1 MTTFKT
7 QVPEHISRLQSFLF
21 CFYQEPFWQHEK
33 SLKTKQ
39 WVPLGQA
46 QNFASLCFF
55 FHPNK
60 YFLKMRWKEK
70 NSNWN
75 REKNF
80 NRPEETS
87 YFRWRLSKCHK
98 YSSLIRVPRPWKM
111 FFLDGGLFVCLFVCL
126 RWFES
131 IFVAYDKNIFQPL
144 KKKTDLMRNWIEPTS
159 REKKVI
165 NYSKLSWTFAAWK
178 LKLKNGGIN

>member
-1 MTTFKT
+1 MTAFKT
-7 QVPEHISRLQSFLF
+7 RVPEHISRLQSFFVLF
-21 CFYQEPFWQHEK
+21 LPRTFLATWKK
-33 SLKTKQ
+33 SQNKTMGPSGTSSKFCLF
-39 WVPLGQA
+39 V
-46 QNFASLCFF
+46 FFFF

-75 REKNF
+75 SEKNF

-131 IFVAYDKNIFQPL
+131 IFVAYDENIFQPL

-159 REKKVI
+159 REKKWLI
-165 NYSKLSWTFAAWK
+165 IQSCLELSLPGNW
-178 LKLKNGGIN
+178 N

>member
-1 MTTFKT
+1 MGPSGTSSKFC
-7 QVPEHISRLQSFLF
+7 LF
-21 CFYQEPFWQHEK
+21 EF
-33 SLKTKQ
+33 
-39 WVPLGQA
+39 
-46 QNFASLCFF
+46 FF

-111 FFLDGGLFVCLFVCL
+111 FLVDGGLFVCLFVCL

-131 IFVAYDKNIFQPL
+131 IFVAYDENIFQPL

-178 LKLKNGGIN
+178 LKLKMGELIKTFRRKFVPPDPVKIILITISALEVKNQVSCNL